1 MTDFGLH
8 RPQASQECRGLLF
21 SLIDELK
28 LTMFPDY
35 GSDIFAREDTFSQ
48 IPRDILSQFSNLIAV
63 KRPEDCV

>member
-1 MTDFGLH
+1 MQGF
-8 RPQASQECRGLLF
+8 LF

-35 GSDIFAREDTFSQ
+35 GSDLFAREDMFDE
-48 IPRDILSQFSNLIAV
+48 IPQGILYQFSNLIVV